1 MCGFMADGSTAAGP
15 GEYGGRCKGAGRRYK
30 APLARAWKFRDAEAP
45 SRHPYT
51 HPAVTTFVA
60 ASRPRS
66 DASFQPEPV
75 RGVARSTPHTPVEIM
90 RTLKAGFVY
99 FLLVFAVGF
108 ALGAIR
114 VPFVV
119 PRLGVRWAE
128 LAEMPLM
135 LLASFLAAR
144 FCVRRHGPFS
154 AAHRVAVG
162 ALALALLVAAEL
174 GLTVALGQSVSEYIA
189 GRDPVSGGAYLV
201 SLAVFAALPLIVGRG
216 QGPRNSIRPKRF
228 SDPV

>member
-1 MCGFMADGSTAAGP
+1 
-15 GEYGGRCKGAGRRYK
+15 
-30 APLARAWKFRDAEAP
+30 
-45 SRHPYT
+45 
-51 HPAVTTFVA
+51 
-60 ASRPRS
+60 
-66 DASFQPEPV
+66 
-75 RGVARSTPHTPVEIM
+75 M
-90 RTLKAGFVY
+90 RTLKASFGY

-128 LAEMPLM
+128 LLEMPLM

-144 FCVRRHGPFS
+144 LCVRRYGPFS
-154 AAHRVAVG
+154 AVRRVGIG

-174 GLTVALGQSVSEYIA
+174 GLTVALGQSVREYIA
-189 GRDPVSGGAYLV
+189 GRDPVSGVAYLI

-216 QGPRNSIRPKRF
+216 QGSNNSFEPKPLRGTA
-228 SDPV
+228 